1 MENVCFVWQV
11 GLDVTRVNSV
21 KPGKT
26 VEGKASMTETNDTE
40 HMHIPVANQLAVD
53 IIDGKWAIGTATTLE
68 DMQSRFDISR
78 TVAREAS
85 RHLEAAGAITIRR
98 RVGLVAQDP
107 KSWQAL
113 NPQVIAWKLHS
124 SQRKQELLALTE
136 LRLSIE
142 PAAARYAAVRA
153 SLEDKAKLP
162 VMALQMKQLGE
173 QRNLAEFHKLD
184 IEFHRQVLR
193 CSGNELFAAFAD
205 TVATVLRGRVE
216 INMYPQQPAPE
227 ALRAHVAVGEAIL
240 NGDADGAYEAMREIV
255 DEVDEALR
263 GNPLF

>member
-1 MENVCFVWQV
+1 M
-11 GLDVTRVNSV
+11 
-21 KPGKT
+21 
-26 VEGKASMTETNDTE
+26 AETNDTE
-40 HMHIPVANQLAVD
+40 HMHIPVANRLAVG
-53 IIDGKWAIGTATTLE
+53 IIDGTWPVGTAMTLE
-68 DMQSRFDISR
+68 DIQSRFDVSR

-85 RHLEAAGAITIRR
+85 RHLESAGAITIRR
-98 RVGLVAQDP
+98 RVGLVAQSP
-107 KSWQAL
+107 ESWQAL

-142 PAAARYAAVRA
+142 PAAARYAAMRA
-153 SLEDKAKLP
+153 SLEDRAKLP

-173 QRNLAEFHKLD
+173 RGDLSEFHKLD

-216 INMYPQQPAPE
+216 INMYPQQPAPK
-227 ALRAHVAVGEAIL
+227 ALRAHLAVGDAIL
-240 NGDADGAYEAMREIV
+240 NGNADAAYEAMREIV

-263 GNPLF
+263 GNSSS

>member
-1 MENVCFVWQV
+1 MA
-11 GLDVTRVNSV
+11 D
-21 KPGKT
+21 
-26 VEGKASMTETNDTE
+26 MNDGE
-40 HMHIPVANQLAVD
+40 HMHIPVANQLASD
-53 IIDGKWAIGTATTLE
+53 IIDGTWEPGTALTLE
-68 DMQSRFDISR
+68 AIQARFDVSR

-85 RHLEAAGAITIRR
+85 RHLEAAGAIAIRR
-98 RVGLVAQDP
+98 RVGLVAQP
-107 KSWQAL
+107 PEEWQAL

-124 SQRKQELLALTE
+124 SQRKRELLALTE

-153 SLEDKAKLP
+153 TLEDKAKLP

-173 QRNLAEFHKLD
+173 QGSLPEFHKLD
-184 IEFHRQVLR
+184 IEFHRQILR

-205 TVATVLRGRVE
+205 TVETVLRGRVE
-216 INMYPQQPAPE
+216 INMYPHQPAPE
-227 ALRAHVAVGEAIL
+227 ALRAHLAVGEAIL

-263 GNPLF
+263 DNTAQ